1 MPTCQNIAPITLS
14 MAPYTGPWTKDLA
27 SHLLRR
33 TLFGPTQVQINDT
46 VALGVD
52 FAVENLLQIIPST
65 DPLTWHPDEAV
76 GAQGAT
82 WVTEFYPTDEALVD
96 PTEDA
101 RKHSL
106 FSWIAGRI
114 NTEQNASPSITEKI
128 CFFWH
133 NHFSAKR
140 TGDGRNTFMYHRLLD
155 THALGNFRTLIED
168 ITVDPCMMYFL
179 DTASNT
185 KWSPNENYAR
195 ELLELYTIGK
205 GPLIGPGDYSNYT
218 EEDIAAGA
226 MILTGW
232 KVRENKSAVANPYSE
247 FDPSHHEDSDKQL
260 SHHFNNAIVTSNDE
274 LEYKDFIDLIFQKD
288 ETAFHISKKLYRFF
302 VSTEITPEI
311 ESSVID
317 QMAQT
322 MLANNYEI
330 RPVLAELLKS
340 EHFYD
345 LVNIGA
351 HMKSPLEFIFSM
363 MNPTLTYPTNGLDG
377 DNLLWKQL
385 YAKASSINQNWYT
398 PPSVAGWPCFYQE
411 PAFMQ
416 HWLNAATI
424 NSRFWYVTQLTTHS
438 TGISSDTF
446 GTLYSIKID
455 ALSFLATL
463 QTPSDGTAMID
474 EICLLFLPRLL
485 EQTKMDALLN
495 TLTDGLPEFEWT
507 LQYNEYLANPADVN
521 YSDPVKSQMEAVL
534 SQLFKSPEFQSC

>member
-1 MPTCQNIAPITLS
+1 MPTCQNIAPTTLS

-33 TLFGPTQVQINDT
+33 TLYGPTQVQINDT
-46 VALGVD
+46 VALGLD

-140 TGDGRNTFMYHRLLD
+140 SGDGRNTFMYHRLLD
-155 THALGNFRTLIED
+155 THALGNFRPLIED
-168 ITVDPCMMYFL
+168 ITLDPCMMYFL

-232 KVRENKSAVANPYSE
+232 KVRENKSAVANPYS
-247 FDPSHHEDSDKQL
+247 
-260 SHHFNNAIVTSNDE
+260 
-274 LEYKDFIDLIFQKD
+274 
-288 ETAFHISKKLYRFF
+288 
-302 VSTEITPEI
+302 
-311 ESSVID
+311 
-317 QMAQT
+317 
-322 MLANNYEI
+322 
-330 RPVLAELLKS
+330 
-340 EHFYD
+340 
-345 LVNIGA
+345 
-351 HMKSPLEFIFSM
+351 
-363 MNPTLTYPTNGLDG
+363 
-377 DNLLWKQL
+377 
-385 YAKASSINQNWYT
+385 
-398 PPSVAGWPCFYQE
+398 
-411 PAFMQ
+411 
-416 HWLNAATI
+416 
-424 NSRFWYVTQLTTHS
+424 
-438 TGISSDTF
+438 
-446 GTLYSIKID
+446 
-455 ALSFLATL
+455 
-463 QTPSDGTAMID
+463 
-474 EICLLFLPRLL
+474 
-485 EQTKMDALLN
+485 
-495 TLTDGLPEFEWT
+495 
-507 LQYNEYLANPADVN
+507 
-521 YSDPVKSQMEAVL
+521 
-534 SQLFKSPEFQSC
+534 